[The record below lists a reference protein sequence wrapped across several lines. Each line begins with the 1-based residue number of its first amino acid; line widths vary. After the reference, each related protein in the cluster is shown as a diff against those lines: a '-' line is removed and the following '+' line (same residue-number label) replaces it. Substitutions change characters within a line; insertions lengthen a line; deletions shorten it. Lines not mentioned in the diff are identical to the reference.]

1 MPALSS
7 IESFCGRHSNFFV
20 LYANN
25 FLNKITISQNDYKR
39 TEMKL
44 NDYEV
49 QHYHFIIEGIQSC
62 ELIHSKLRD
71 ATLFLHQSYP
81 DK

>member
-1 MPALSS
+1 
-7 IESFCGRHSNFFV
+7 
-20 LYANN
+20 
-25 FLNKITISQNDYKR
+25 
-39 TEMKL
+39 MKL

-81 DK
+81 DKWLLSTFLSTNNSSEALRVVKNISRVY